1 MFSFFCHFLPMQ
13 AAASGQPLELQAA
26 KSRCLHAE
34 PAAGAVGLA
43 SLALRLGSIGRCGTG

>member
-13 AAASGQPLELQAA
+13 AAASGQPLELQAG